1 MPRKK
6 KEEVAVVEDH
16 PELVRDLTTNAII
29 NTSVTAYQARLN
41 QIEKSKLDAQQSEDI
56 VQLKK
61 DVAEIKDLLKKIA
74 SK

>member
-6 KEEVAVVEDH
+6 TEEVAVVEDH

-41 QIEKSKLDAQQSEDI
+41 QIEKSKLDVQQSEDI
-56 VQLKK
+56 IQLKK